1 MYFKSPISAPI
12 QRKND
17 YSLRLPEGWKTTM
30 KLIDQHWIGKD
41 LFASIGVLVV
51 QLKTWWFPFQPPGPN
66 SKSTHA
72 VASYFFSRLFLWMPR
87 RMWAFDFQCPVCK
100 LPSSLTSNGL
110 YNGVRSVVELAAT
123 YYLADEY
130 LECRNCKGTFISC
143 DSRLLEQ
150 LPLDLRSLFPIVLT
164 IKLSF
169 DK

>member
-1 MYFKSPISAPI
+1 
-12 QRKND
+12 
-17 YSLRLPEGWKTTM
+17 
-30 KLIDQHWIGKD
+30 
-41 LFASIGVLVV
+41 
-51 QLKTWWFPFQPPGPN
+51 
-66 SKSTHA
+66 
-72 VASYFFSRLFLWMPR
+72 MPR

-110 YNGVRSVVELAAT
+110 YNRVRSVVELAAT

-169 DK
+169 DKWVVTLMRGRTFGNSPVFVTNWKKFRVNNGCEKQSLILVILNARRHQKSALDSMKWPIQVFFLTNLLHQRNCFFLFT